1 MRPCDICP
9 GGAACAGLNLAP
21 ILVRVFDL
29 HAAGKTDKFEILF
42 ALDED
47 EEEMLETY
55 TANVK
60 RACWTRA
67 ALSAIAE
74 VLVRREA
81 EVSAGADWRE
91 IVEDTLASA
100 KAAYENFP
108 WHLPDLVEQAQDL
121 HAQVLERV
129 AGDDFGGAIP
139 KRLFAKIC
147 KATVYGYLK
156 E

>member
-1 MRPCDICP
+1 M
-9 GGAACAGLNLAP
+9 AP
-21 ILVRVFDL
+21 VLVRVFDL
-29 HAAGKTDKFEILF
+29 YADGKTNKFDILF
-42 ALDED
+42 SLDED

-55 TANVK
+55 TANV
-60 RACWTRA
+60 RSACWTRA

-81 EVSAGADWRE
+81 ERAAGGDWRA

-100 KAAYENFP
+100 KAAYADFP
-108 WHLPDLVEQAQDL
+108 WHLPDLVEQAPDL

-129 AGDDFGGAIP
+129 SDSGFGGAIP